1 MARHMSEWVVQSSVP
16 APTLGNLS
24 PMANALRKMANYLGL
39 MDDPELGSEEVTDLV
54 FAQPKTH
61 EQRNKSVVR
70 QATLA
75 IAPVTPK
82 PVPMQL
88 DLPVLDRIVT
98 LHPRF
103 YNEARTIGEQYREG
117 NPVIINLTDMDESE
131 RKRLVDFASGLVFG
145 LHGTIERVTSK
156 VFLLSPANVR
166 VSSEDKTAAAEAS
179 FFNQS

>member
-1 MARHMSEWVVQSSVP
+1 
-16 APTLGNLS
+16 
-24 PMANALRKMANYLGL
+24 MANALRKMANYLGL
-39 MDDPELGSEEVTDLV
+39 MDDVDLGSEQEVEKT
-54 FAQPKTH
+54 FSHPKTQ
-61 EQRNKSVVR
+61 EQRAKTYLR
-70 QATLA
+70 QAPLA
-75 IAPVTPK
+75 VVPAPATPA
-82 PVPMQL
+82 VSVQL